1 MEVVSILAFAE
12 SMYGPDSTKHL
23 EEAYFLAA
31 AFEAAKRWLESKRT
45 RKSSIPGK
53 KPPGAVSE

>member
-1 MEVVSILAFAE
+1 MEVVSILGFAE
-12 SMYGPDSTKHL
+12 SMYGPDAGKHL
-23 EEAYFLAA
+23 EEAYFLVA

-45 RKSSIPGK
+45 KKSSRRGK